1 MNVIKSGIVLLALF
15 VMAMWVPLNVYGAPP
30 KVKCDV
36 PELTVSVIE
45 AKRVGK
51 NVCVEV
57 VFINEGEKSKKASF
71 VGKEP
76 CVGFDDYVT
85 AAWDTDGEVYEMER
99 GAIAAFKGEDR
110 LYGSFNMPEGV
121 PVKVRLMIYNVPESV
136 TRFPMLSM
144 AFRDLMPFTSYGQ
157 ALIKARNVPIS
168 E

>member
-1 MNVIKSGIVLLALF
+1 MIKSRIVF
-15 VMAMWVPLNVYGAPP
+15 WVIMVMATLLSADIYAAGP
-30 KVKCDV
+30 KVVCDV
-36 PELTVSVIE
+36 PDLTVSVSE

-57 VFINEGEKSKKASF
+57 VFINEGEKSKTAAF

-76 CVGFDDYVT
+76 CAGYDDYVT

-99 GAIAAFKGEDR
+99 GRIVAFKGEDR
-110 LYGSFNMPEGV
+110 INGIFNLPEGV
-121 PVKVRLMIYNVPESV
+121 PVKVRLMIYDVPRSV

-144 AFRDLMPFTSYGQ
+144 AFRELMPMESYGQ
-157 ALIKARNVPIS
+157 ALIKARNVQIS